1 MSRLTRDQVTVRAI
15 STLFRVGVAGQCH
28 TQYLMGATRIHLE
41 EAKTGK
47 LLSPTLNLSEMDAWL
62 DGFNKCVDL
71 LVESGTI
78 PPKPRITL

>member
-1 MSRLTRDQVTVRAI
+1 
-15 STLFRVGVAGQCH
+15 
-28 TQYLMGATRIHLE
+28 MGATRIHLE